1 MVRWGDS
8 VAARHIVASGNGG
21 AVRHSGRAAAALA
34 SFVMSKQSPTG
45 PGFRPS
51 TNMQIVQQ
59 KDGRWTIVVIQANII
74 PISAAD
80 IANRELVAQM
90 VYGTVNGYDVTM
102 DDDELVETLR
112 YAAD

>member
-1 MVRWGDS
+1 
-8 VAARHIVASGNGG
+8 
-21 AVRHSGRAAAALA
+21 
-34 SFVMSKQSPTG
+34 MSEQSTTG
-45 PGFRPS
+45 PGFRSS
-51 TNMQIVQQ
+51 TNVQIVQQ

-112 YAAD
+112 YAADQIEQQH